1 MNIPSSPKTANWLLR
16 IALAVVFL
24 YAAISSFA
32 NPEDWIGFLPSLLT
46 AHFPGDTIL
55 KLFSIGEI
63 VLAVWL
69 LMGIYTRWAAVACAL
84 MLAGIVISNPT
95 LFAISFRDAGLF
107 FAAVALFFVAEE

>member
-1 MNIPSSPKTANWLLR
+1 MNIRTSPKAAIWLLR
-16 IALAVVFL
+16 IGLAVVFL

-32 NPEDWIGFLPSLLT
+32 NPEDWIGFLPSIIT
-46 AHFPGDTIL
+46 ASLPAETVL

-63 VLAVWL
+63 ALAAWL
-69 LMGIYTRWAAVACAL
+69 LIGIYARWAALAAAA

-107 FAAVALFFVAEE
+107 FAALALFFLAEE